1 MFKVNLTR
9 KVEARLCASRDA
21 EGVVK
26 SKLKGNMISVSFAC
40 YA

>member
-26 SKLKGNMISVSFAC
+26 EGRVCLWELIQALR
-40 YA
+40 